1 MANKRGRPRKMG
13 LDWFPFDVTLLTD
26 RKLRRPRAEFGSAA
40 VLTYIALLSLIYRD
54 KGYYLAYQGDG
65 REDVALD
72 VADLIGGALAPDALA
87 QADQIQKIIGALVD
101 RGLFDRACFEA
112 GVLTSRR
119 IQRTYYNA
127 VAERTSVQIN
137 WDVWILS
144 EEEMSGIQNNN
155 PILNLYRKEKKIYD
169 KPIFSP
175 EKPIFPAEKSNF
187 LARNSYRI
195 GDEKIRE
202 ESIEEETLSP
212 ADAGACRADARREDL
227 TLYRDYW
234 NRHVAE
240 PTGLPKVREVERW
253 SAARIETLDQ
263 RIGREGERGVLDV
276 FDRVARSNYL
286 SGKIADWRA
295 DFDWVIADGNFQKIA
310 EGRFDNY
317 KAKDGG
323 SFYDKLARGDL

>member
-1 MANKRGRPRKMG
+1 MG

-127 VAERTSVQIN
+127 VAERMNVQIE
-137 WDVWILS
+137 WEYWLLS
-144 EEEMSGIQNNN
+144 EEEMRQISETN
-155 PILNLYRKEKKIYD
+155 PILSAYHEDNTDEEYDIGNNRTRKSI
-169 KPIFSP
+169 
-175 EKPIFPAEKSNF
+175 NRT
-187 LARNSYRI
+187 RNSYRI

-202 ESIEEETLSP
+202 EKIAEETLSP
-212 ADAGACRADARREDL
+212 ADAGACRADARGGDL
-227 TLYRDYW
+227 ALYRDYW
-234 NRHVAE
+234 NHHVAE
-240 PTGLPKVREVERW
+240 PAGLTKVREVSRW
-253 SAARIETLDQ
+253 SEKRRQTLTQ
-263 RIGREGERGVLDV
+263 RVREEGAQHVLDV

>member
-1 MANKRGRPRKMG
+1 MG

-26 RKLRRPRAEFGSAA
+26 RKLRRPRAQFGSAA

-72 VADLIGGALAPDALA
+72 VADLIGGALASDALA
-87 QADQIQKIIGALVD
+87 QADQIQKIIRALVD

-144 EEEMSGIQNNN
+144 EEEMNGIQNNN
-155 PILNLYRKEKKIYD
+155 PILNLYRKEKEIYD
-169 KPIFSP
+169 KPNFSP

-187 LARNSYRI
+187 LAKNSYRI
-195 GDEKIRE
+195 GEEKRE
-202 ESIEEETLSP
+202 EEMREDEMRGENGVVPLRGISG
-212 ADAGACRADARREDL
+212 ADAPQFNYQ
-227 TLYRDYW
+227 LYADYW
-234 NRHVAE
+234 NHHIAAG
-240 PTGLPKVREVERW
+240 TKLTKVRDPERW
-253 SAARIETLDQ
+253 SAKRKKRVRDLVH
-263 RIGREGERGVLDV
+263 REGEAGVLAG
-276 FDRVARSNYL
+276 FDRVSASDFLTGR
-286 SGKIADWRA
+286 SGKWLV
-295 DFDWVIADGNFQKIA
+295 DFDWVVTADHFQKIC
-310 EGRFDNY
+310 EGRYDNGQV
-317 KAKDGG
+317 DEQTG

>member
-40 VLTYIALLSLIYRD
+40 VLT
-54 KGYYLAYQGDG
+54 
-65 REDVALD
+65 
-72 VADLIGGALAPDALA
+72 
-87 QADQIQKIIGALVD
+87 
-101 RGLFDRACFEA
+101 
-112 GVLTSRR
+112 SRR

-127 VAERTSVQIN
+127 VSRRKCACID
-137 WDVWILS
+137 WDIWLLSEDEMREIKPSHEILS
-144 EEEMSGIQNNN
+144 AYLKRQSHGDISATLS
-155 PILNLYRKEKKIYD
+155 PIN
-169 KPIFSP
+169 
-175 EKPIFPAEKSNF
+175 AEKNTQS
-187 LARNSYRI
+187 RV
-195 GDEKIRE
+195 EKSRVE
-202 ESIEEETLSP
+202 KSREEETLSP

-234 NRHVAE
+234 NHHVAE
-240 PTGLPKVREVERW
+240 PAGLTKVREVSRW
-253 SAARIETLDQ
+253 SEKRRQTLTQ
-263 RIGREGERGVLDV
+263 RVREEGAQHVLDV